1 MIPERREFG
10 AKMFSALANPARLQI
25 LEHLADG
32 PASVND
38 IAEAVGLKQ
47 SMTSQHLSSLLAAGV
62 VVYERNGN
70 SRLYSLRGPR
80 VARILE
86 LLEEFHTVHLE
97 NLRNLLTQHYES
109 GVVAVK

>member
-1 MIPERREFG
+1 
-10 AKMFSALANPARLQI
+10 MFAALANPARLHI
-25 LEHLADG
+25 LEHLARG
-32 PASVND
+32 SASVND

-47 SMTSQHLSSLLAAGV
+47 SMTSQHLSILLATGV

-86 LLEEFHTVHLE
+86 LLEEFYSIHIESLS
-97 NLRNLLTQHYES
+97 RLLAQHHEG
-109 GVVAVK
+109 GVIVAN